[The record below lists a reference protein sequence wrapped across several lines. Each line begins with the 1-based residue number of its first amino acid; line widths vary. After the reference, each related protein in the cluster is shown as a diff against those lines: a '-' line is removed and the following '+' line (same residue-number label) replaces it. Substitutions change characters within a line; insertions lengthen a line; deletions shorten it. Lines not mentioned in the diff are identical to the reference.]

1 MRLKYHELAA
11 GLPPLKMTPRG
22 FQSVATSPFLAAS
35 RTRARGAGGKR
46 SRQSPRWDGGSA
58 GSESWSVKGLNLG
71 RSFDTAKSAQSELF
85 CLLG

>member
-22 FQSVATSPFLAAS
+22 FQSVATSPFLATS

-58 GSESWSVKGLNLG
+58 GSESWSVKGLNRAGALT
-71 RSFDTAKSAQSELF
+71 RSSQHSPSSSAF
-85 CLLG
+85 